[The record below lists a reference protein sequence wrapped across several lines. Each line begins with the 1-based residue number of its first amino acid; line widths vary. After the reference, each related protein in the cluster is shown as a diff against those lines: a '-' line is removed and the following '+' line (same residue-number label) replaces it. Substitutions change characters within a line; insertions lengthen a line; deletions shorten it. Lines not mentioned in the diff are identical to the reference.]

1 MNDAAPP
8 GTSSPLSSNLFP
20 PGSVFTDGHPLPRL
34 VVFDLDYTLWPFW
47 VDTHTTP
54 PIRTASEED
63 KVPKSRRA
71 RYKKEKD
78 KDKDDA
84 ATSATNGGEATFRP
98 VTVVDRYGETF
109 AFYRDVPHILQA
121 LPEAGLRMGVA
132 SRTSAPE
139 LAREMLTLLRVP
151 SGAGAGAVSGTAT
164 NGGKETN
171 GAVALRVFDAGLEIY
186 PTNKLRHMEAL
197 QRRTG
202 IAYEDFLFFDDESR
216 NRNVET
222 VGVTMFLVRDGVTW
236 DAVERGVRAWRRR
249 HGHSGGARP
258 GSKGEKGK
266 GGGGS
271 DEDDKSDYEYLY

>member
-1 MNDAAPP
+1 MATLKACAAANDAALV
-8 GTSSPLSSNLFP
+8 SSLFP
-20 PGSVFTDGHPLPRL
+20 PGSVLTDGHPLPSL

-54 PIRTASEED
+54 PIRPATEEE

-71 RYKKEKD
+71 RHKKEKET
-78 KDKDDA
+78 A
-84 ATSATNGGEATFRP
+84 AAADTNNESGFRP

-121 LPEAGLRMGVA
+121 LPLAGLKMAVA

-151 SGAGAGAVSGTAT
+151 GAPA
-164 NGGKETN
+164 KETEN
-171 GAVALRVFDAGLEIY
+171 GVAAASKEAVALGVFDAGLEIY
-186 PTNKLRHMEAL
+186 PTNKLRHMYAL
-197 QRRTG
+197 QRRTA
-202 IAYEDFLFFDDESR
+202 IPYEEFLFFDDESR
-216 NRNVET
+216 NRNVES

-258 GSKGEKGK
+258 GANGK
-266 GGGGS
+266 GGKGDS
-271 DEDDKSDYEYLY
+271 EDEKSDYEYSY